1 MKRIARIG
9 YPFVAIGV
17 AFIAIGATGRRAF
30 LAIGA
35 AFLVLGF
42 ITLRKAS

>member
-9 YPFVAIGV
+9 YPFIAIGV
-17 AFIAIGATGRRAF
+17 AFIAIGASGRRAF

-42 ITLRKAS
+42 ITLKRG

>member
-1 MKRIARIG
+1 MRRIARVG
-9 YPFVAIGV
+9 YPFIAIGV

-30 LAIGA
+30 IAIGA

-42 ITLRKAS
+42 VTLRRG